1 MDLVI
6 PDFDF
11 ELSEEE
17 IEKIILIHNNKMIS
31 SCDKSFIYSI
41 ITFISGKSSFKD
53 AYESNVNMFLEFC
66 LKKDVYNSNN
76 FTLILNRIRDELKKV
91 INRFH
96 SYEEK
101 ETLKKK
107 IMLYISS
114 GVIDKYSFKIL
125 NSLLYCDINN
135 VSTSFIVELFKNEKL
150 STNIE
155 KRNIIFRILLKGKVS
170 NSFSNYEL
178 YNSFWGLLSN
188 DIILSFDNEK
198 FEKFV
203 RFALTNINAYILL
216 NFLNECYSKKENE
229 DKKDNDKKDV
239 EEKKDIEE
247 RIMIIIDYIY
257 NLLERHPYKPPLVDD
272 RVLKASLSLIPLSII
287 SQLSG
292 CSNEKLK
299 ETLDT
304 ITNSKRFVSTSI
316 VLSKQDLDEKRKEFI
331 LSLLNESDITE
342 DELNPNMNREFYK
355 YTLSYASISP
365 LLECLSFDEYKQ
377 ILVVLNEYIICN
389 DKQPNNDVL
398 RGIID
403 VLNNPS
409 FSNMDYLTLRY
420 ILYMI
425 IKTNSKEMAS
435 FINNDILNYY
445 STGEFVRALRIVED
459 NLKSSNLI
467 AIKKLLTNRNL
478 PNMTIDEKQEM
489 FRCAWSRDIDLIVSL
504 TNELNT
510 LGTRNRNK
518 ERLIKALRKEG

>member
-17 IEKIILIHNNKMIS
+17 IDKIILIHNNKIIS
-31 SCDKSFIYSI
+31 ISDKNYIYSI
-41 ITFISGKSSFKD
+41 ISFISGKNFF
-53 AYESNVNMFLEFC
+53 ENNSNVSIFLDFC
-66 LKKDVYNSNN
+66 LKKDVYISKHFSGMLSKIYGEISKVN
-76 FTLILNRIRDELKKV
+76 NRI
-91 INRFH
+91 H

-101 ETLKKK
+101 ECLKKK
-107 IMLYISS
+107 IMLYLST
-114 GVIDKYSFKIL
+114 GVIDKYCFKIL
-125 NSLLYCDINN
+125 NDILKNDINPGC
-135 VSTSFIVELFKNEKL
+135 FIFVIDLFRNEKL
-150 STNIE
+150 LKNIE
-155 KRNIIFRILLKGKVS
+155 KRHIILNILLKNRIYINFLLSK
-170 NSFSNYEL
+170 EL
-178 YNSFWGLLSN
+178 YNSFWSLLSN

-198 FEKFV
+198 FEKIV
-203 RFALTNINAYILL
+203 RFALTNVNAYILS
-216 NFLNECYSKKENE
+216 NILNES
-229 DKKDNDKKDV
+229 DD
-239 EEKKDIEE
+239 EE
-247 RIMIIIDYIY
+247 RKTIKIDYIY
-257 NLLERHPYKPPLVDD
+257 NLLEGYPYKPPLLDD
-272 RVLKASLSLIPLSII
+272 RVLKASLSLIPLSVI

-304 ITNSKRFVSTSI
+304 ITNSKRFVSASI

-331 LSLLNESDITE
+331 LSLLNKSNITE
-342 DELNPNMNREFYK
+342 DELNPNMNSEFYK
-355 YTLSYASISP
+355 YILSFASISP
-365 LLECLSFDEYKQ
+365 LLEFLSLDEYKQ
-377 ILVVLNEYIICN
+377 ILVVLNDYITCN
-389 DKQPNNDVL
+389 DNQPNNDVL
-398 RGIID
+398 RGIISI
-403 VLNNPS
+403 LNNPN

>member
-6 PDFDF
+6 PDFDFDFDF

-17 IEKIILIHNNKMIS
+17 IEKISLIHNNKMIS
-31 SCDKSFIYSI
+31 LSDKKYIYSI
-41 ITFISGKSSFKD
+41 ISFISGKTFFGNN
-53 AYESNVNMFLEFC
+53 SNVSIFLDFC
-66 LKKDVYNSNN
+66 LKKDVYMSNN
-76 FTLILNRIRDELKKV
+76 FSVMLSEIYDELSRV
-91 INRFH
+91 DNRFH

-101 ETLKKK
+101 ECLRKK
-107 IMLYISS
+107 IMLYIST
-114 GVIDKYSFKIL
+114 GVIDKYSFEIL
-125 NSLLYCDINN
+125 NSLLCCDINN
-135 VSTSFIVELFKNEKL
+135 VSTSFIVDLFKNEKL

-155 KRNIIFRILLKGKVS
+155 KRNIIFRILLSDRVS
-170 NSFSNYEL
+170 NSFLNYEL
-178 YNSFWGLLSN
+178 YNSFWSLLSN

-203 RFALTNINAYILL
+203 RFALSNVNAYILS
-216 NFLNECYSKKENE
+216 NFLNES
-229 DKKDNDKKDV
+229 DD
-239 EEKKDIEE
+239 EE
-247 RIMIIIDYIY
+247 RKIIKIDYIY
-257 NLLERHPYKPPLVDD
+257 NLLEKHPYKPPLVDD
-272 RVLKASLSLIPLSII
+272 RVLKASLSLIPLSVIN
-287 SQLSG
+287 QLSG
-292 CSNEKLK
+292 CSNEELK
-299 ETLDT
+299 KTLDT

-331 LSLLNESDITE
+331 LNLLNESNITE
-342 DELNPNMNREFYK
+342 DELSPNMNRKFYK

-365 LLECLSFDEYKQ
+365 LLEFLSLDEYKQ
-377 ILVVLNEYIICN
+377 ILVVLNEYITCN
-389 DKQPNNDVL
+389 DNQPNNDVL
-398 RGIID
+398 RGIISI
-403 VLNNPS
+403 LNNPN

-445 STGEFVRALRIVED
+445 STGEYVRALRIVED

-489 FRCAWSRDIDLIVSL
+489 FRCAWSGKIDLIFSL

-510 LGTRNRNK
+510 LATRKHNN
-518 ERLIKALRKEG
+518 ERLRRALRKEG